1 MSRVLTKKSTVGGKV
16 PLPADLEI
24 GELAVNTADAKLYT
38 KHSNGSIV
46 QLTSPS
52 NTTYYDS
59 KGIVQNVKQFHAVI
73 SVTSAGGSFTCNY
86 SHVGFTRILNVQ
98 VTAEASGSAL
108 ADRKLADIKLDGV
121 TTTQLDG
128 HLMSASSAGLLA
140 AMTLVGADAGKLH
153 ITVTGV

>member
-38 KHSNGSIV
+38 KHSNGSVV

-52 NTTYYDS
+52 NTTHYDS
-59 KGIVQNVKQFHAVI
+59 AGIVQNVKQFHTVV
-73 SVTSAGGSFTCNY
+73 SVTGAGGVFTVNY
-86 SHVGFTRILNVQ
+86 EHVGFTRILNVQ
-98 VTAEASGSAL
+98 VTAEASGTAL
-108 ADRKLADIKLDGV
+108 ADRRLADIKLNGV
-121 TTTQLDG
+121 TTSQLTGDI
-128 HLMSASSAGLLA
+128 MSASSAGLLA
-140 AMTLVGADAGKLH
+140 AMTLVEAGAGKLH